1 MLMVPHAAL
10 PMVSASAGVYD
21 RSIDMCR
28 RSVFI
33 RDQCLSV
40 FICVH
45 LCLSVAFFCGLLLWR
60 SSAASVDRAAR
71 AQRDPVA
78 AALQLELAQPSA
90 PNRRAGAAHHGV
102 QDGVAA
108 DLL

>member
-1 MLMVPHAAL
+1 MLIVPHAAL

-28 RSVFI
+28 RSVVI
-33 RDQCLSV
+33 RDLCLSV
-40 FICVH
+40 FIC
-45 LCLSVAFFCGLLLWR
+45 GLVLWP
-60 SSAASVDRAAR
+60 SAAASVDRAAR
-71 AQRDPVA
+71 AQRDSVA

-90 PNRRAGAAHHGV
+90 SDRRAGAAHHGV